1 MSDEFDRIRP
11 PRDRLLHRGDA
22 GELTDPT
29 DGERGQG
36 RQALFSAGRH
46 GDDPTGV
53 ALRCSRCG
61 NTSALDLRSA
71 LKAAL
76 PLVLVAPWRAE
87 PFFARCPACDRRS
100 WLAVETDA

>member
-1 MSDEFDRIRP
+1 MSDEFHRIRP

-22 GELTDPT
+22 GELTDPA
-29 DGERGQG
+29 DGEPGQG
-36 RQALFSAGRH
+36 RQALFSAGRR
-46 GDDPTGV
+46 GGDPTGV

-61 NTSALDLRSA
+61 NISALDLRSA

-76 PLVLVAPWRAE
+76 PLVLVAPWRAQ
-87 PFFARCPACDRRS
+87 PLFARCPACDRRS